1 MRSALIVAAAQY
13 FAVALGV
20 YWGWTPILFHQNW
33 LSPHGWIRAVRTL
46 DLIYGLRASL
56 PVPTVEGIQW
66 IPVYHVEACL
76 AALALATAGFR
87 VLVTPQL
94 RRTCRHRMW
103 LCLLLFCYVAWLMY
117 TEPFVVYGDDIGFVI
132 GVMFLTPLLLAM
144 SPLIR
149 CREWLGLAGAVIFF
163 ATSLAMMIDA
173 GCARGG
179 LTGFFCAEVW

>member
-20 YWGWTPILFHQNW
+20 YWGRTGILRHQNW
-33 LSPHGWIRAVRTL
+33 LSRHGWIRAVHTL
-46 DLIYGLRASL
+46 DLVYGLSASL

-66 IPVYHVEACL
+66 IPMYHAEACL
-76 AALALATAGFR
+76 AAVAFATAGLR
-87 VLVTPQL
+87 VLMTPQL
-94 RRTCRHRMW
+94 RRTCRLRAW

-117 TEPFVVYGDDIGFVI
+117 TEPFVVYGDDVGFVI

-149 CREWLGLAGAVIFF
+149 CREWLGLAGTVIFF
-163 ATSLAMMIDA
+163 ATSLAMMITN
-173 GCARGG
+173 GCASGG
-179 LTGFFCAEVW
+179 LTGFISAEVW